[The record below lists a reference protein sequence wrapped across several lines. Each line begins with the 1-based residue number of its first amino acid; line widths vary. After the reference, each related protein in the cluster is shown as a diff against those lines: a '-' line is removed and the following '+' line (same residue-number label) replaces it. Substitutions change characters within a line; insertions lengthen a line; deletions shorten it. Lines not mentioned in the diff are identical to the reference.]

1 MDHSEYMA
9 IAVAEAE
16 DAARSGEVPVGAV
29 LVRADGL
36 IMARN
41 HNRRESDQDPTAHAE
56 MLVLREAAHVEGGWR
71 LEGSTLYVTLEPCTM
86 CAGALILSRVSR
98 VVFGT
103 PDPKGGALVSLYQI
117 GSDVRLNHR
126 FEVIEG
132 VLQGRC
138 QQLLSEFFQQRRR
151 KN

>member
-132 VLQGRC
+132 VLRGRC